1 MTSRRGFQTSALRFT
16 HLRLGES
23 YAGRAALE
31 QTIVHVPDLEE
42 TPGGLSQAA
51 LLGSEG
57 FRTYYAVPLVA
68 KGHVKGVLE
77 IFHRKVLE
85 PDPEWEEFLESL
97 AAQAAIAIDNTQ
109 LFRDSQRANLELS
122 LAYDAT
128 LEGWAKALELR
139 DKETEGHSQR
149 VTEMTVRLG
158 RAVGLQ
164 DEELVHL
171 RRGALLHDI
180 GKMGIP
186 DSILLKPGP
195 LTETE
200 WEVMRKHPVYAYEM
214 LSPIKY
220 LKPALEI
227 PYAHHEKWDGSGYP
241 QGLKGNNIP
250 LAARAFAIVDVWDA
264 LSSDRPYREAWSQEK
279 VCAYLQEQSGKH
291 FDPEI
296 VQAFLDLLDRLA

>member
-1 MTSRRGFQTSALRFT
+1 
-16 HLRLGES
+16 
-23 YAGRAALE
+23 
-31 QTIVHVPDLEE
+31 VPDLEE

-57 FRTYYAVPLVA
+57 FRSYYAVPLVA

-77 IFHRKVLE
+77 IFHRAVLE